1 MKITVCLAS
10 YNGQNFI
17 KEQLESILSQLKAT
31 DELIVSDDIS
41 SDSTLDI
48 VRSFED
54 DRIKILSGIKFASP
68 IGNFE
73 NALKHA
79 TGDVIFLSDQDDVWL
94 PNKVS
99 VMISYF
105 SQYEVVVSNCSIV
118 DKDLNVIKGKFFL
131 SGANRKG
138 FFNNLYD
145 NHYLGCCMA
154 FKKEVLDIV
163 LPFPKKIAMH
173 DIWIGLCAEAFYRSV
188 FVDDVLLLYR
198 RHGKNASPTSEKS
211 RASLFAKLWHR
222 IYFLIQVGFRLFRA
236 SISNGR

>member
-17 KEQLESILSQLKAT
+17 KEQIESILSQLSAI

-48 VRSFED
+48 VNSFKD

-68 IGNFE
+68 IRNFE
-73 NALKHA
+73 NALKYA

-94 PNKVS
+94 PNKVR
-99 VMISYF
+99 VMISYL
-105 SQYEVVVSNCSIV
+105 SQYDVVVSNCSIV
-118 DKDLNVIKGKFFL
+118 DKNLNVIKGKFFL

-163 LPFPKKIAMH
+163 LPFPKRIAMH

-198 RHGKNASPTSEKS
+198 RHGKNASSTSEKS
-211 RASLFAKLWHR
+211 EASLFVKLWYR

-236 SISNGR
+236 NVTNER

>member
-1 MKITVCLAS
+1 M
-10 YNGQNFI
+10 
-17 KEQLESILSQLKAT
+17 
-31 DELIVSDDIS
+31 IVSDDIS

-48 VRSFED
+48 VNSFKD

-68 IGNFE
+68 IRNFE
-73 NALKHA
+73 NALKYA

-94 PNKVS
+94 PNKVR

-105 SQYEVVVSNCSIV
+105 SQYDVVVSNCSIV
-118 DKDLNVIKGKFFL
+118 DKNLNVIKGKFFL

-163 LPFPKKIAMH
+163 LPFPKRIAMH

-198 RHGKNASPTSEKS
+198 RHGKNASSTSEKS
-211 RASLFAKLWHR
+211 EASLFVKLWYR

-236 SISNGR
+236 NVTNER